1 MNLTSAR
8 AATRM
13 KEVVIRKVMGALR
26 PQLIGQFLG
35 EALLMSLAAFMIAI
49 LIVNLALP
57 VFNQIAGNAAG
68 PGILADPTIA
78 VGLLVA
84 MVLIGLIAGAYPVS
98 GFNVAMSQSLNNF
111 AYHIP
116 LSWLIFVSSGLLGL
130 LIAVLTVMSQSL
142 RAAKADPAD
151 SIRYE

>member
-1 MNLTSAR
+1 
-8 AATRM
+8 
-13 KEVVIRKVMGALR
+13 
-26 PQLIGQFLG
+26 
-35 EALLMSLAAFMIAI
+35 
-49 LIVNLALP
+49 
-57 VFNQIAGNAAG
+57 
-68 PGILADPTIA
+68 
-78 VGLLVA
+78 
-84 MVLIGLIAGAYPVS
+84 
-98 GFNVAMSQSLNNF
+98 MSQSLNNF